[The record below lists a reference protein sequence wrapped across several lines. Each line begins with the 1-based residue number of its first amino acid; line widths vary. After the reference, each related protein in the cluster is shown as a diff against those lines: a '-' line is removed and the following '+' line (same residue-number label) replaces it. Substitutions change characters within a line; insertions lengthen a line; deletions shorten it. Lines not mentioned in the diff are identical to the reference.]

1 MKYLFTLLFS
11 LSFIFTSAQ
20 YKLGYIDTSV
30 KTPKYLLTQTG
41 DTVGV
46 VITYKQAQKIDND
59 LELLQLY
66 KLTNTDCDSIVNNLN
81 ETILSYKQTTSL
93 YDKKIKTLDT
103 MLSIN
108 KIELFDVN
116 KQLEL
121 CNDKSNLKD
130 SIIKDK
136 DIIIKLD
143 KKDIRKYKIERNV
156 IAITSIAALLYL
168 LIHFLQ

>member
-11 LSFIFTSAQ
+11 LSFIFASAQ
-20 YKLGYIDTSV
+20 YKLGYVDTSD

-156 IAITSIAALLYL
+156 IAITSMAVLIYV

>member
-41 DTVGV
+41 DTVCV

-108 KIELFDVN
+108 KI
-116 KQLEL
+116 
-121 CNDKSNLKD
+121 
-130 SIIKDK
+130 
-136 DIIIKLD
+136 
-143 KKDIRKYKIERNV
+143 
-156 IAITSIAALLYL
+156 
-168 LIHFLQ
+168 

>member
-11 LSFIFTSAQ
+11 LSFIFASAQ
-20 YKLGYIDTSV
+20 YKLGYVDTSD

-121 CNDKSNLKD
+121 CLKD

-156 IAITSIAALLYL
+156 IAITSMAVLIYV